1 MPAGGSHARADSTVK
16 MTTNEAALLGPQ
28 GHDHP
33 LGCRHL
39 HPLEDAPQRDRGHHL
54 GGSSSVWRCSRR
66 GLACSSSSSSR
77 DESFCTC
84 LEHAWS
90 AMKLCS
96 FMRMGE
102 LLAQQPVLSGAVVF
116 GVCVCCCVST
126 RVVQT
131 CAVTLRGSVGSTR
144 RMIHPNITMYAY
156 ARARAHKARRFMG
169 ETAGSRGRCVC
180 ACVCPSC
187 NERLLSHG
195 GHVSSLA
202 A

>member
-1 MPAGGSHARADSTVK
+1 MNSCIVHAILKFERLVLTRAATIEMCPLTRSQD
-16 MTTNEAALLGPQ
+16 
-28 GHDHP
+28 DHP

-66 GLACSSSSSSR
+66 GLACSSSSSSS

-90 AMKLCS
+90 VMNLCS
-96 FMRMGE
+96 FMRLGE

-116 GVCVCCCVST
+116 GVCVCCRVST

-131 CAVTLRGSVGSTR
+131 CAVTCHRSFTTYPSRPPSLEERVGRVRVWSDQ
-144 RMIHPNITMYAY
+144 
-156 ARARAHKARRFMG
+156 
-169 ETAGSRGRCVC
+169 
-180 ACVCPSC
+180 
-187 NERLLSHG
+187 
-195 GHVSSLA
+195 GHS
-202 A
+202 

>member
-28 GHDHP
+28 GHGHP

-39 HPLEDAPQRDRGHHL
+39 HSLEDAPQRDRGHHL

-66 GLACSSSSSSR
+66 GLACSSSSSSS

-116 GVCVCCCVST
+116 GVCVCCRVST

-144 RMIHPNITMYAY
+144 RVIHPNITIY
-156 ARARAHKARRFMG
+156 
-169 ETAGSRGRCVC
+169 TPGRVHTKQDDLW
-180 ACVCPSC
+180 AKQLVLKPVRVDFWEAPSP
-187 NERLLSHG
+187 S
-195 GHVSSLA
+195 
-202 A
+202 

>member
-1 MPAGGSHARADSTVK
+1 MPAGGGHARADSTVK

-33 LGCRHL
+33 LGYRHL
-39 HPLEDAPQRDRGHHL
+39 HSLEDAPQRDRGHHL

-66 GLACSSSSSSR
+66 GLACSSSSSSS

-96 FMRMGE
+96 FMHLGE

-144 RMIHPNITMYAY
+144 RVIHPNITIY
-156 ARARAHKARRFMG
+156 
-169 ETAGSRGRCVC
+169 TPGRVHTKQDDLW
-180 ACVCPSC
+180 AKQPVICPC
-187 NERLLSHG
+187 NYRPVITGVITCNYSPPFP
-195 GHVSSLA
+195 VTSNW
-202 A
+202 

>member
-1 MPAGGSHARADSTVK
+1 

-28 GHDHP
+28 GHNHP

-90 AMKLCS
+90 AMKLSS

-116 GVCVCCCVST
+116 GVCACCRVST

-144 RMIHPNITMYAY
+144 RVIHTNITIHTPK
-156 ARARAHKARRFMG
+156 RVHTKQ
-169 ETAGSRGRCVC
+169 
-180 ACVCPSC
+180 
-187 NERLLSHG
+187 
-195 GHVSSLA
+195 GHLWAKQPVSISSSVELKIN
-202 A
+202 

>member
-1 MPAGGSHARADSTVK
+1 MRAGGGHARADSTVK
-16 MTTNEAALLGPQ
+16 MITHGAALLGPQ
-28 GHDHP
+28 GHGRP
-33 LGCRHL
+33 LGCHHL
-39 HPLEDAPQRDRGHHL
+39 PLLGDAPQRDRGHHL
-54 GGSSSVWRCSRR
+54 GGRSSVWRSSRR
-66 GLACSSSSSSR
+66 GLACSSTSSSS

-116 GVCVCCCVST
+116 GVCVCCRVST

-144 RMIHPNITMYAY
+144 RVIHTNITIHTPGRVHTKQGHLWAKQPV
-156 ARARAHKARRFMG
+156 ARCHFFR
-169 ETAGSRGRCVC
+169 
-180 ACVCPSC
+180 
-187 NERLLSHG
+187 
-195 GHVSSLA
+195 
-202 A
+202 

>member
-1 MPAGGSHARADSTVK
+1 

-33 LGCRHL
+33 LGYRHL
-39 HPLEDAPQRDRGHHL
+39 HSLEDAPQRDRGHHL

-90 AMKLCS
+90 ATKLCS
-96 FMRMGE
+96 FMRLGE

-144 RMIHPNITMYAY
+144 RVIHPNITIHTPGRVHTKQGHLWAKQPVQDEA
-156 ARARAHKARRFMG
+156 AR
-169 ETAGSRGRCVC
+169 SC
-180 ACVCPSC
+180 AMKTPAPPSP
-187 NERLLSHG
+187 EY
-195 GHVSSLA
+195 
-202 A
+202 

>member
-1 MPAGGSHARADSTVK
+1 MPAGGSHARADSAVK

-39 HPLEDAPQRDRGHHL
+39 HSLEDAPQRDRGHHL

-90 AMKLCS
+90 VMKLCS

-131 CAVTLRGSVGSTR
+131 CAVTLRVAVGST
-144 RMIHPNITMYAY
+144 NITIYTPGRVHTKQGDLWAKHLVVLN
-156 ARARAHKARRFMG
+156 ARKGQGF
-169 ETAGSRGRCVC
+169 
-180 ACVCPSC
+180 
-187 NERLLSHG
+187 NL
-195 GHVSSLA
+195 
-202 A
+202 